1 MSTKLSEIDKLLREL
16 EDSIRET
23 MILAADLPQDNVA
36 YGSPKGVTMICLQCA
51 RQNIRN
57 AIEQLYTYLIKV
69 QGSSEKI

>member
-36 YGSPKGVTMICLQCA
+36 YGSPKGGHDDLLAVRKTEHPQ
-51 RQNIRN
+51 RD
-57 AIEQLYTYLIKV
+57 
-69 QGSSEKI
+69 